1 MATME
6 LIDRELIRDE
16 FAEEYAYELAPE
28 EEKALRRGEEDYRN
42 GRWITHEELRNKIVQ
57 WRKEA
62 GK

>member
-1 MATME
+1 MATLE
-6 LIDRELIRDE
+6 LMDHELIREE

-57 WRKEA
+57 WRKET